1 MAARCFPL
9 WQRSSGVMSRLGCVL
24 QTSSAGYAK
33 KIGVGSGKAG
43 TSISPKIE
51 MEVETDPEKLVK
63 YCCGANI
70 YVTGQDPELK
80 PDSEY
85 PDWLWTLRTD
95 RKPPDLSE
103 LDPDSFYYWDSTV
116 VHSDPEGISDTHPDS
131 AGVHSD
137 PEGISDI
144 TSIIYSGP

>member
-1 MAARCFPL
+1 MELSDEILDNFYF
-9 WQRSSGVMSRLGCVL
+9 S
-24 QTSSAGYAK
+24 
-33 KIGVGSGKAG
+33 VGSAKGG
-43 TSISPKIE
+43 VSISPKTQ

-103 LDPDSFYYWDSTV
+103 LDPDSYYYWGRLRKMHRRRISTLMKARK
-116 VHSDPEGISDTHPDS
+116 IK
-131 AGVHSD
+131 
-137 PEGISDI
+137 
-144 TSIIYSGP
+144 